1 MNGVTAMAEIL
12 DRTRLSAEQRDM
24 TRTIRESASALLA
37 VINDILDFSK
47 VEAGKLDIEQ
57 VAFDPL
63 DLVEGAVDVL
73 APRAEAG
80 GLSLLLEVAGPPPA
94 RLLGDPGRIRQLLL
108 NVGGKAMKFTRDRKS
123 TRLNSSP

>member
-73 APRAEAG
+73 APRAETG
-80 GLSLLLEVAGPPPA
+80 GLSLLLEVAGPGRPP
-94 RLLGDPGRIRQLLL
+94 P
-108 NVGGKAMKFTRDRKS
+108 DRKS
-123 TRLNSSP
+123 TRLNSSH